1 MIGLSA
7 EKFHGSF
14 REQMQLVIRNNATV
28 LFVVKSNGMIGLNE
42 VLMRYAAIL
51 LAGNKKYKPRCL
63 KICNGVNI

>member
-14 REQMQLVIRNNATV
+14 REQMQLVIRVTV
-28 LFVVKSNGMIGLNE
+28 LVVVKSNGMIGLSE
-42 VLMRYAAIL
+42 VIMRYAAISS
-51 LAGNKKYKPRCL
+51 AGNETYKRRCL